1 MKLTLFTISNE
12 QIKEQLSKLQT
23 KVESLETVKDV
34 QDKIISAKDSQITF
48 LQGEISSIS
57 NWVIFVGGAIIAL
70 ASAAFLY
77 IRYLEKK
84 ANKKIKE
91 AENTLQLVTE
101 KLAEVENSRQQTES
115 NLTESDSRIEQL
127 DTLIEKSNNI
137 ATIAQEKIDEL
148 EEKHKELYDL
158 ATATTTNQKID
169 MSIREVD
176 MYLDMSKNII
186 YDIMEYNE
194 KYNKL
199 SAEQIEKLS
208 YVNEQHTSF
217 YIAYR
222 RLFST
227 FSADIAEKQ
236 KINIEKMTDGT
247 NHLKMNSINLYNECL
262 DLSNELD
269 FQD

>member
-1 MKLTLFTISNE
+1 MKLILFTISNE

-84 ANKKIKE
+84 ATKKIEE
-91 AENTLQLVTE
+91 AENTLQLVTT

-127 DTLIEKSNNI
+127 DVLIGKSNNI
-137 ATIAQEKIDEL
+137 ATIAQEKIDKL
-148 EEKHKELYDL
+148 EEKHKELYNL
-158 ATATTTNQKID
+158 ATATTENQKID
-169 MSIREVD
+169 MSIREINMHLDLSKSIIDQIFAYHENVIKISKKQEGKLL
-176 MYLDMSKNII
+176 YLNRQ
-186 YDIMEYNE
+186 Y
-194 KYNKL
+194 
-199 SAEQIEKLS
+199 
-208 YVNEQHTSF
+208 TSLLTT
-217 YIAYR
+217 YR

-227 FSADIAEKQ
+227 FTADIVEGR
-236 KINIEKMTDGT
+236 KIEDTITNGT
-247 NHLKMNSINLYNECL
+247 NTLKMNSINLYKECIEL
-262 DLSNELD
+262 INELD
-269 FQD
+269 LLY

>member
-1 MKLTLFTISNE
+1 MKFTLFTISNE

-101 KLAEVENSRQQTES
+101 KLAEVENSRKQTES